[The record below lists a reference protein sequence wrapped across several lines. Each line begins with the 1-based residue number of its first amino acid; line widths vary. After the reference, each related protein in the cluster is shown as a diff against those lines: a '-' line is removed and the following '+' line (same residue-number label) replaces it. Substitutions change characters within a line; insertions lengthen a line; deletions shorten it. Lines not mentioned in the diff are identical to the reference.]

1 MTAAGRQPRPGSP
14 TGRSRAGRSC
24 PWRAQS
30 EAVSRRQGR
39 RLCPGGAPSFRKVR
53 AGPLSGGGKT
63 RPGAQNLVTPRP
75 LGPHVVLTPPTP
87 FTPGLTL
94 EVGKGLWV
102 RAQCAQGPATL
113 ASGPCCLAHTH
124 RSWRDRDTAPA
135 GPGSLRRYTGRV
147 FQGARASRSERS
159 WGSAAKAEWRSWQPM
174 KRTTSAT
181 ESSSRKKS
189 SR

>member
-14 TGRSRAGRSC
+14 TGRSRAGCAC
-24 PWRAQS
+24 PCRAQS

-87 FTPGLTL
+87 FRPGLTL
-94 EVGKGLWV
+94 EVGRVFGSGRSVPRGQRPWRQA
-102 RAQCAQGPATL
+102 RAAWLTPTARGETGTRRPPALARCAATPAASSRARGRRA
-113 ASGPCCLAHTH
+113 ASGRGAARRRPSGA
-124 RSWRDRDTAPA
+124 A
-135 GPGSLRRYTGRV
+135 GSL
-147 FQGARASRSERS
+147 
-159 WGSAAKAEWRSWQPM
+159 
-174 KRTTSAT
+174 
-181 ESSSRKKS
+181 
-189 SR
+189 